1 MEGVYDGKPYIYITG
16 LNAAYDG
23 YYKKEGTLY
32 SDRPL
37 YKKVQNEEIVM
48 RYELTDKSWMI
59 GTEKL
64 FSQKICNFYVNA
76 VDANYPEELIKGK
89 YYWYVCG
96 SQEYN
101 NDVSVIGVTVK
112 EFNLQ
117 SGISADT
124 EIPEAQDADTEIAV
138 ETRADDVTGVLDS
151 ANIYVPDLSELS
163 DILTE
168 DYADPRE
175 LYMSDDEPGVLAAT
189 IIEAKKED
197 LKTML
202 KDLSENLNL
211 FENLKLF
218 SHKLFTILDKN
229 TDGNISYSEY
239 LSYLSTDIRGSKEI
253 RNRFIEL
260 VKNSL
265 NLSDSDMK
273 SITDET
279 GKEYPALKI
288 EDAGKSLNSLMNVL
302 NKGASI
308 HSDSRE
314 INANDLDKYISSISI
329 YSFDKQNIKKALS
342 SLIICIDLAIA
353 KLQIEVKLN
362 QGNADEDLKA
372 NMLVL
377 IQSNMLVLIQ
387 YKKLLQECDEVSEEE
402 LNKYVDE
409 ILKLFNQH
417 KVLNING
424 NVTDIELNDKINILE
439 QYMKLIKNFIESNCL
454 IDNKINSKDDLIYIL
469 RGLKISSI
477 QYDMMPKGLY
487 PNLIQTSNVKR
498 TIKYRPHRSRSSSPQ
513 RIESSPIESS
523 PIESSPIES
532 SPIERSRATTPLK
545 TKGIDLK
552 DLLSVKEFLSSNKLS
567 RTDVAYIKNLFSDSD
582 KIFWI
587 LTQPFELFQT
597 KYDMSAKII
606 EYINTKI
613 EALEPGVVQ
622 QLKNEFETE
631 KTIIR
636 YYLENDFKKK
646 SEKQKEIVDKID
658 HNTIKY
664 MLWVNMNQLNKS
676 NLNPYQLALYN
687 SLSLTYNKE
696 ISSLLDKTS
705 SKRPR
710 FATREEDGEKI
721 EEEGQGKGEEEGQGK
736 GEDEEDE
743 ENIGVDTDAIE
754 AKANETKEEDM
765 KDEEDIGVD
774 TDAIE
779 AKAKETKVEDMD
791 VASGGKKIN
800 NDELFE
806 KVYTMFINNKN
817 KIIYKKPNDKKEYV
831 RYNKEYITI
840 KEYEKVIK
848 KKSKKGEIL
857 TFKF

>member
-1 MEGVYDGKPYIYITG
+1 MEGVYDGKPYIHITG

-48 RYELTDKSWMI
+48 RYELTEKSWMI

-64 FSQKICNFYVNA
+64 FSQKICNYYVNA

-89 YYWYVCG
+89 YYWYACG
-96 SQEYN
+96 SKEYN
-101 NDVSVIGVTVK
+101 NDVSVIGVTVE

-117 SGISADT
+117 SGIG
-124 EIPEAQDADTEIAV
+124 
-138 ETRADDVTGVLDS
+138 ADDVTDVLDS

-163 DILTE
+163 NILTE
-168 DYADPRE
+168 DYADLGER
-175 LYMSDDEPGVLAAT
+175 YMSDDEPGVLEAT

-202 KDLSENLNL
+202 KDLNKYLNL
-211 FENLKLF
+211 FDDLKSF
-218 SHKLFTILDKN
+218 SHKLFATLDKN
-229 TDGNISYSEY
+229 NDHNISYSEY
-239 LSYLSTDIRGSKEI
+239 LSYLSTDTRGLEEI
-253 RNRFIEL
+253 RNKFIDL

-265 NLSDSDMK
+265 NISDDDIK
-273 SITDET
+273 LITDDDDNI
-279 GKEYPALKI
+279 YRALKI
-288 EDAGKSLNSLMNVL
+288 EDAGNSLISLMNVL
-302 NKGASI
+302 NRGASI

-314 INANDLDKYISSISI
+314 INVSDLHKYISSI
-329 YSFDKQNIKKALS
+329 YSFDKQKIKEAIL

-377 IQSNMLVLIQ
+377 IQ

-402 LNKYVDE
+402 SDKYVDK
-409 ILKLFNQH
+409 ILELFYQYNA
-417 KVLNING
+417 LSING
-424 NVTDIELNDKINILE
+424 NVTDIELNDKISILE
-439 QYMKLIKNFIESNCL
+439 QYMNLIKDFIESKCL
-454 IDNKINSKDDLIYIL
+454 IDNKINSKDDLIYELMGI
-469 RGLKISSI
+469 KISSI
-477 QYDMMPKGLY
+477 QYDMMSKWLY
-487 PNLIQTSNVKR
+487 PNLIQTGRVR
-498 TIKYRPHRSRSSSPQ
+498 RAIKSSQHRSRSSSPQ
-513 RIESSPIESS
+513 PIESS
-523 PIESSPIES
+523 S
-532 SPIERSRATTPLK
+532 IERLPIQYSRATTPLK

-552 DLLSVKEFLSSNKLS
+552 KLLSVEEFLSSYELNK
-567 RTDVAYIKNLFSDSD
+567 TDVAYIKNLFSDSE

-587 LTQPFELFQT
+587 LTQPFELFQIEEDT
-597 KYDMSAKII
+597 LLEKII
-606 EYINTKI
+606 KYINTKI
-613 EALEPGVVQ
+613 KALEPGVVQ

-636 YYLENDFKKK
+636 YYLENDFIKK
-646 SEKQKEIVDKID
+646 SENQKEIVDRID
-658 HNTIKY
+658 HKTIKY
-664 MLWVNMNQLNKS
+664 MLWVNVNELNKS

-710 FATREEDGEKI
+710 FATREEHGEKK
-721 EEEGQGKGEEEGQGK
+721 EEGQ

-743 ENIGVDTDAIE
+743 KNIGVDTDAI
-754 AKANETKEEDM
+754 N
-765 KDEEDIGVD
+765 
-774 TDAIE
+774 
-779 AKAKETKVEDMD
+779 AKAKETEEDMD

-817 KIIYKKPNDKKEYV
+817 KIIYKKANDKKEYV